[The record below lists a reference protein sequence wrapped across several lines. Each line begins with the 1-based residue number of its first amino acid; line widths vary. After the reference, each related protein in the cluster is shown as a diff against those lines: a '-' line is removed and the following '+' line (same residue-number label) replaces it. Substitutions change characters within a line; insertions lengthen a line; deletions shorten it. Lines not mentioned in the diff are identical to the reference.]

1 MSKNKLFVNSVISF
15 MIVCICLFIFINNA
29 MEDFN
34 IESLLISI
42 SHRWIYLLM
51 ASILLIISV
60 YFRALRWKYLFT
72 SNTSHSIKDLFSA
85 QFIGYFINNIF
96 PIRIG
101 DFAKSYI
108 VAKKT
113 DNKTSYILG
122 SIIMERFLDTLILS
136 VFLIIT
142 VWYYG
147 SHYLGIDSSNL
158 SFQNDILGYFIII
171 IFVLALAYSQ
181 RWYDKFIPMK
191 IHIALSEIWKGFTGM
206 QTSGKS
212 IVIISSIII
221 WSIYC
226 INAFLIQMIFPA
238 LELSI
243 LDCMLILVASSF
255 IQFIPTGFGA
265 LGIFHLGVESVLIKL
280 GIMNY
285 HNFLIIL
292 WLYSYFIYTSLG
304 AYYFV
309 RNGKFTIKNI
319 YQDLIQ
325 NY

>member
-1 MSKNKLFVNSVISF
+1 MSKNKLFINSIFSLIV
-15 MIVCICLFIFINNA
+15 VCICLFIFINNA
-29 MEDFN
+29 MGSFN
-34 IESLLISI
+34 VESLLISI
-42 SHRWIYLLM
+42 SHRWIYLLI

-72 SNTSHSIKDLFSA
+72 SNTSHSIKDLFPA
-85 QFIGYFINNIF
+85 QFLGYFINNIF

-113 DNKTSYILG
+113 NNKASYILG
-122 SIIMERFLDTLILS
+122 SIIMERILDTLMLCIFS
-136 VFLIIT
+136 IIT

-147 SHYLGIDSSNL
+147 SHYLGINFSNL
-158 SFQNDILGYFIII
+158 SFISTLVYLFL
-171 IFVLALAYSQ
+171 VLLIVLLAYFGG
-181 RWYDKFIPMK
+181 WHKKFIPTK
-191 IHIALSEIWKGFTGM
+191 INKALGEVWKGLTGI
-206 QTSGKS
+206 QSSGKS
-212 IVIISSIII
+212 IVFISSIII

-226 INAFLIQMIFPA
+226 INAFLIQMIFPS
-238 LELSI
+238 LGLSI

-280 GIMNY
+280 GIVNY

-292 WLYSYFIYTSLG
+292 WIYSYLIYTSLG
-304 AYYFV
+304 AYYFIRDAKLTI
-309 RNGKFTIKNI
+309 RNL
-319 YQDLIQ
+319 YQDLIK

>member
-1 MSKNKLFVNSVISF
+1 MSKNKLFINSIISF
-15 MIVCICLFIFINNA
+15 IVVCICLFIFINNA
-29 MEDFN
+29 MDNFN
-34 IESLLISI
+34 IEHLFYDL
-42 SHRWIYLLM
+42 SHRWVYLLM

-60 YFRALRWKYLFT
+60 YFRALRWKYLFA
-72 SNTSHSIKDLFSA
+72 SDTSHSIKDLFSA

-122 SIIMERFLDTLILS
+122 SIIMERVLDTLMLC
-136 VFLIIT
+136 VFSIIT
-142 VWYYG
+142 VWYFG
-147 SHYLGIDSSNL
+147 THYLGIDNSLVKSDLLFILFSSAL
-158 SFQNDILGYFIII
+158 ILAIYR
-171 IFVLALAYSQ
+171 Q
-181 RWYDKFIPMK
+181 TWYDKFVPIK
-191 IHIALSEIWKGFTGM
+191 IRIQLSEIWKGLTGM
-206 QTSGKS
+206 QSSGKR
-212 IVIISSIII
+212 IVIISSIVI

-226 INAFLIQMIFPA
+226 INAFLIQMIFSPYI
-238 LELSI
+238 ELSI

-280 GIMNY
+280 GVVDY

-304 AYYFV
+304 AYYFIQ
-309 RNGKFTIKNI
+309 NGKFTIKNI